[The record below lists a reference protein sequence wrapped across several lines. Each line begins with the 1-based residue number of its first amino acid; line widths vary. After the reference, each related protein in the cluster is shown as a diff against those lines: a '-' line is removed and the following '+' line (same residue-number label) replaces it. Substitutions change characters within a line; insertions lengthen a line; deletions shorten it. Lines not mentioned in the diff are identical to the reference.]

1 MERLDHGFTWL
12 GNLKN
17 SDQWSA
23 DEGDKT
29 WEGAQ
34 AGRPPF
40 TTAVHLRFLAIDP
53 LQRIIEVAAN
63 RGILNPVLPRAANL
77 RCALYADDVAIFA
90 SPSNLEIDHL
100 HRILSFFGECSGLKI
115 NISKTEIYP
124 IRLDTN
130 TVVQLLQNFPGKV
143 CNFPGKYLGL
153 PLHVRKLRKIDVQ
166 PLLDKIGAKLPR
178 WKGRFLSS
186 AGRETLVK
194 TVLSSQPIYHM
205 TVFPKLKWLI
215 KRIDR
220 MRRSFLWRG

>member
-1 MERLDHGFTWL
+1 MELPARGTWKLGVQHKMERLDRGFTWL

-130 TVVQLLQNFPGKV
+130 TVVQLLQNFPSKV
-143 CNFPGKYLGL
+143 ATSLANTS
-153 PLHVRKLRKIDVQ
+153 
-166 PLLDKIGAKLPR
+166 AS
-178 WKGRFLSS
+178 LSMC
-186 AGRETLVK
+186 GN
-194 TVLSSQPIYHM
+194 
-205 TVFPKLKWLI
+205 
-215 KRIDR
+215 
-220 MRRSFLWRG
+220 